1 MSLDQSTTTV
11 VAGEDA
17 GPDQKDPDPGRRRR
31 PAGRWAPRDLTPD
44 ARFWL
49 CMAAAVG
56 LGAVVRFEYL
66 FHAAPVLVKGDGLDY
81 FLVAQRLADGLGFTG
96 HLGVEGAQ
104 YAHHPPG
111 WLLVLAAVAKLGAG
125 SMRAAQ
131 VTGLVLGLGVIL
143 MAGLVGRRFAGRRV
157 GVVAAL
163 LAALYP
169 GFWVIDVQILSE
181 PLGLVVL
188 GLLTLVLADLWER
201 PTLVRALLAG
211 GILGVLG
218 LVRGEELALLALAV
232 APILLLNR
240 RLDVTRRFALLGASA
255 AMVMVVIAPWT
266 IYNLGRFEEPVI
278 LSTNVGPTILS
289 GNCPPKTYRGE
300 YMGGFEA
307 RCVYAVAMQN
317 PGLDASQ
324 LDVKTRAAA
333 IDNMSDYTRSLPAAV
348 LARHGRLLAVYRPAQ
363 TVQIDADWY
372 GAARWPVW
380 AWVASYWL
388 LVPLAVAGGVILRRS
403 RRFQWPLVAP
413 AVLVVLLTTVTFGDP
428 RYHIMADLGVVVLVA
443 VAVCEVVRRGQRRTD
458 ARGEVVTPAS

>member
-1 MSLDQSTTTV
+1 VSLDQSTTTV

-17 GPDQKDPDPGRRRR
+17 GPDQEDPSRGRRR
-31 PAGRWAPRDLTPD
+31 AGLRTRRDLTPD
-44 ARFWL
+44 QRFWL
-49 CMAAAVG
+49 CMLAAVA
-56 LGAVVRFEYL
+56 LGALVRLVYL
-66 FHAAPVLVKGDGLDY
+66 YNAAPVLVKGDGLDY
-81 FLVAQRLADGLGFTG
+81 YLVSHRVADGLGFTG
-96 HLGVEGAQ
+96 ALGREGAA

-111 WLLVLAAVAKLGAG
+111 WLAVLAAVTKLGAD

-131 VTGLVLGLGVIL
+131 ITGLVIGLGVIL

-169 GFWVIDVQILSE
+169 GFWLIDVQILSE
-181 PLGLVVL
+181 PLGLAVL

-201 PTLVRALLAG
+201 PTLVRAVAAG
-211 GILGVLG
+211 GLLGVLS
-218 LVRGEELALLALAV
+218 LVRGEELALLAIAV

-240 RLDVTRRFALLGASA
+240 RLEVTRRFALLGASV
-255 AMVMVVIAPWT
+255 AMVAVVIAPWT

-278 LSTNVGPTILS
+278 LSTNAGSTLLA
-289 GNCPPKTYRGE
+289 GNCPPNTYRGE
-300 YMGGFEA
+300 FMGGFDIH
-307 RCVYAVAMQN
+307 CNFAVAMQN
-317 PGLDASQ
+317 RGLDASQ
-324 LDVKTRAAA
+324 MDIKSRSVA
-333 IDNMSDYTRSLPAAV
+333 IDNILGNERRMPATV
-348 LARHGRLLAVYRPAQ
+348 LARYGRLFAVYRTTQ
-363 TVQIDADWY
+363 TVQIDANWY
-372 GAARWPVW
+372 GSASWPVW
-380 AWVASYWL
+380 AWVTSYWL

-413 AVLVVLLTTVTFGDP
+413 AALVLVLATVTFGDP